1 MAPTIPSNIPSN
13 VTGSGVSATMA
24 PAVPATSAVPATT
37 PPPITV
43 PSNVPTSYVTNKG
56 SGSIIDAAQSYD
68 ILQIINRGIAY
79 AIIIAGF
86 LSVVFIFIGGIS
98 FILSGGQE
106 DKIKSAV
113 STIRYA
119 IIGLIITILATVIIG
134 TVGKAMGLDIIKYI
148 NFGEIIDT
156 IKSITSGAGSSGVPS
171 LD

>member
-1 MAPTIPSNIPSN
+1 MASIDNS
-13 VTGSGVSATMA
+13 
-24 PAVPATSAVPATT
+24 
-37 PPPITV
+37 
-43 PSNVPTSYVTNKG
+43 
-56 SGSIIDAAQSYD
+56 SGSIVEAAKDYQ
-68 ILQIINRGIAY
+68 ILEIINRGLAY

-86 LSVVFIFIGGIS
+86 LSVIFIFIGGIS

-119 IIGLIITILATVIIG
+119 IIGLIVTILATVIIG

-148 NFGEIIDT
+148 NFGDIIDT
-156 IKSITSGAGSSGVPS
+156 ITNITTDSGSSRS

>member
-1 MAPTIPSNIPSN
+1 MAEQI
-13 VTGSGVSATMA
+13 TGSSN
-24 PAVPATSAVPATT
+24 TSIVDA
-37 PPPITV
+37 
-43 PSNVPTSYVTNKG
+43 
-56 SGSIIDAAQSYD
+56 IDNYE
-68 ILQIINRGIAY
+68 ILEIINRGLAY

-86 LSVVFIFIGGIS
+86 LSVVFIFVGGIS

-119 IIGLIITILATVIIG
+119 IIGLIITILATAIIG

-148 NFGEIIDT
+148 NFGDIIET
-156 IKSITSGAGSSGVPS
+156 ITSLTSQGGSSTS